1 MTSDI
6 RYFLAAG
13 VALLAVLVALAIVYY
28 RRGHKASEGTWEE
41 LQGRLILV
49 DRFSIE
55 QIALDAID
63 VYGQRR
69 QDEHAKELE
78 ADEIWRL
85 IGGLEGVE
93 ALQHNSRVLVDMAAY
108 LQAWYPEALATA
120 EELRLSAREIEWHV
134 GRLQEGA
141 NSGNL
146 EGWFGAYAQNAAAT
160 YYMMTRQL
168 LSLYENGSTQLLG
181 DLQKAL

>member
-1 MTSDI
+1 MIVDV
-6 RYFLAAG
+6 RYFLVAG
-13 VALLAVLVALAIVYY
+13 VFFLALLVILAVVYN
-28 RRGHKASEGTWEE
+28 RRARKARGGTWEE
-41 LQGRLILV
+41 LLSRLILV
-49 DRFSIE
+49 DRLGVE

-63 VYGQRR
+63 VDGQRR

-108 LQAWYPEALATA
+108 LQAWYPEAVAKA

-141 NSGNL
+141 KNGNL

-160 YYMMTRQL
+160 YYLMTRQL
-168 LSLYENGSTQLLG
+168 LSLYENGNAKLLG
-181 DLQKAL
+181 DLLRAI